1 MQSSATTGHICPTS
15 TERVKG
21 LIRNMNV
28 KHIAVNTLREMAK
41 VSNMHLTMVVL
52 PGREPDTAINVKH
65 IAVNTLRGM
74 AKVSNIYLTMMVL
87 PGREPDTAINIMT
100 RDREL
105 GTR

>member
-1 MQSSATTGHICPTS
+1 MPGGAITCLNTTIFKSNVFCVLYAIQIFDKALFRPD
-15 TERVKG
+15 
-21 LIRNMNV
+21 MNV

-41 VSNMHLTMVVL
+41 VSYMH
-52 PGREPDTAINVKH
+52 
-65 IAVNTLRGM
+65 
-74 AKVSNIYLTMMVL
+74 LTMMVL